1 MDSVVR
7 KTGECKWC
15 LMESILVDNSRYC
28 RECRNLKCRALRYNI
43 TEEEILDLLSEDTCG
58 ICEEK
63 CSGKN
68 KVIDHCHSSGNIRGI
83 LCRKCNLGLAH
94 FNDDIKI
101 FVNAIKYLKK

>member
-1 MDSVVR
+1 MDNIIR
-7 KTGECKWC
+7 KNGKCKLC
-15 LMESILVDNSRYC
+15 LTDTILVDNSRHC
-28 RECRNLKCRALRYNI
+28 RPCRNLKYRAARYNI
-43 TEEEILDLLSEDTCG
+43 TEDQVLDLLTQDTCS
-58 ICEEK
+58 ICKEK

-94 FNDDIKI
+94 FNDDIEI